1 MTETDDSPPAAASL
15 HSMPILERRRVE
27 AAFAKALYDQM
38 VPEIGRERA
47 RAVLARAIETM
58 AREAGAAMAAED
70 RAARGTA
77 DLATFHER
85 LALWTAGDALRL
97 EVIESTPERL
107 GFNVTRCRYAETY
120 RAMGV
125 EEIGDI
131 LSCNRDGEFMCGY
144 RPDASFTRT
153 RTIMQGA
160 SHCDFR
166 YSLPAEPSTQ
176 APDRPLPR
184 TSD

>member
-1 MTETDDSPPAAASL
+1 MTTGNDTPTPAPAPL
-15 HSMPILERRRVE
+15 PILERRRIE
-27 AAFAKALYDQM
+27 AAFAKALYDQLL
-38 VPEIGRERA
+38 PEIGRERA
-47 RAVLARAIETM
+47 RAVLARAIEVM

-70 RAARGTA
+70 RAVHGTA

-97 EVIESTPERL
+97 EVIESAPDRL
-107 GFNVTRCRYAETY
+107 GFNVTRCRYAESY

-144 RPDASFTRT
+144 RPDVRFTRT
-153 RTIMQGA
+153 QTIMQGA

-166 YSLPAEPSTQ
+166 YSLPAGGPQESPE
-176 APDRPLPR
+176 
-184 TSD
+184 

>member
-1 MTETDDSPPAAASL
+1 MTTGNDAPVPTPAPL
-15 HSMPILERRRVE
+15 PILERRRIE
-27 AAFAKALYDQM
+27 AAFAKALYDQL

-47 RAVLARAIETM
+47 RAVLARAIEVM

-70 RAARGTA
+70 RAVHGTA

-97 EVIESTPERL
+97 EVIESTPDRL
-107 GFNVTRCRYAETY
+107 GFNVTRCRYAESY

-144 RPDASFTRT
+144 RPDARFTRT
-153 RTIMQGA
+153 QTIMQGA

-166 YSLPAEPSTQ
+166 YSLPAGGPHEFQ
-176 APDRPLPR
+176 E
-184 TSD
+184 

>member
-1 MTETDDSPPAAASL
+1 MTTDTENAAPAPL
-15 HSMPILERRRVE
+15 PILERRRIE
-27 AAFAKALYDQM
+27 AAFAKALYDQLL
-38 VPEIGRERA
+38 PEIGRERA
-47 RAVLARAIETM
+47 RAVLARAIEVM

-97 EVIESTPERL
+97 EVIESAPDRL
-107 GFNVTRCRYAETY
+107 GFNVTRCRYAESY

-144 RPDASFTRT
+144 RPDVRFTRT
-153 RTIMQGA
+153 QTIMQGA

-166 YSLPAEPSTQ
+166 YSLPAGGPQESPE
-176 APDRPLPR
+176 
-184 TSD
+184 

>member
-1 MTETDDSPPAAASL
+1 MTHTDETPPIPAAPAPPSL
-15 HSMPILERRRVE
+15 NAMPILDRRRVE
-27 AAFAKALYDQM
+27 AAFAKALYDQL

-70 RAARGTA
+70 RATRGTA
-77 DLATFHER
+77 DLATFRDR

-97 EVIESTPERL
+97 EVVESAPDRL
-107 GFNVTRCRYAETY
+107 GFNVTRCRYAESY
-120 RAMGV
+120 REMGV
-125 EEIGDI
+125 QEIGDI

-144 RPDASFTRT
+144 LPDARFTRT
-153 RTIMQGA
+153 RTIMQGD

-166 YSLPAEPSTQ
+166 YSLPGSGSMENPE
-176 APDRPLPR
+176 
-184 TSD
+184 